1 VSLKGAKIDGDL
13 NMTGAGFDGLLDA
26 EFLHVGGSLF
36 MRSDG
41 DNKASFQ
48 VVNLNASTI
57 SGHIFMQGASFGGE
71 LSADSLQLSGSLEM
85 RSDSRHITSLKNVI
99 LRGAKIGEI
108 FMSGAS
114 FHGTLAANALQVG
127 GNLFMRDAQ
136 FVRMID
142 MTFAHVGGNLDL
154 RGATLSELDLAC
166 ASIAGDLR
174 VGGRN
179 DFKSAV
185 WTKPGTL
192 NLHKC
197 AVRESDGCD
206 GRLAGRGAAP
216 SRRIQFYASWRIRRR
231 HRTGNAQSEN
241 GMVGQTLGRRDRE
254 YSPDSRAH

>member
-1 VSLKGAKIDGDL
+1 MSLKGAKIDGDL

-57 SGHIFMQGASFGGE
+57 SGHIFMQGGGE

-166 ASIAGDLR
+166 ASIAWDLR

-216 SRRIQFYASWRIRRR
+216 S
-231 HRTGNAQSEN
+231 GNAQSGN
-241 GMVGQTLGRRDRE
+241 GMVGLGERSRVQPRSLRATRERIDGPGRPRRCQ
-254 YSPDSRAH
+254 